1 MAEAATK
8 QAGSS
13 SKSTATPAKVP
24 ATTGIDRAAILLM
37 SLGESEAAEVLKH
50 MGAKDVQKVGA
61 AMATL
66 SNVSRDRAT
75 EVMQSFVDEL
85 EAQTS
90 LGVGAD
96 DYVRRVLVNALGQD
110 KASGVID
117 RILLGRNSKGLEA
130 LKWMETRAVAD
141 IVRNEHPQIVAI
153 VLSYL
158 DADQAADV
166 LTQLPERMKSDVLMR
181 IARLDGIQPTA
192 LRELDE
198 IMEKQFS
205 GGGNLKSSSV
215 GGIKVA
221 AGILNLMDSTEE
233 QAIVAKIGEADQEL
247 SQKIQDLMF
256 VFDDLAEV
264 DDRSVQTLLREVA
277 TDTLSMALKGADPR
291 IKDKILRNMS
301 KRAAEMLVE
310 DMEAKG
316 PAKLSDVEAAQKEI
330 LAAARRLA
338 DAGTI
343 VIGGKG
349 EEFV

>member
-1 MAEAATK
+1 MAEVQTK
-8 QAGSS
+8 SGE
-13 SKSTATPAKVP
+13 
-24 ATTGIDRAAILLM
+24 TGGVERAAILLM
-37 SLGESEAAEVLKH
+37 SLGEAEAAEVLKH
-50 MGAKDVQKVGA
+50 MGAKDVQKLGA

-66 SNVSRDRAT
+66 SNVSRERAT
-75 EVMQSFVDEL
+75 EIVDRFIDEL
-85 EAQTS
+85 DSQTS

-96 DYVRRVLVNALGQD
+96 DYVRRVLVGALGQD
-110 KASGVID
+110 KASGLID

-158 DADQAADV
+158 DPDQAADV
-166 LTQLPERMKSDVLMR
+166 LSQLPERMKGDVLMR
-181 IARLDGIQPTA
+181 IARLDGIQPAA

-198 IMEKQFS
+198 IMEKQFT
-205 GGGNLKSSSV
+205 GGNNLKASSV

-221 AGILNLMDSTEE
+221 ATILNLMDSTEE
-233 QAIVAKIGEADQEL
+233 QAIIGRIGEQDQEL
-247 SQKIQDLMF
+247 SQRIQDLMF

-264 DDRSVQTLLREVA
+264 DDRSVQTLLRDVGGE
-277 TDTLSMALKGADPR
+277 TLGMALKGADPR
-291 IKDKILRNMS
+291 VRDKILRNMS

-330 LAAARRLA
+330 LAVARRLA

-349 EEFV
+349 EAFV